1 MYRIVLLSVPAKQ
14 HPHRTGR
21 KREVGDPSA
30 ARREPSP
37 GNGTEDQAMCV
48 ACAELAEQHSI
59 TELGKSDNPPTTF
72 HYSFDFAQ
80 PLQYPAQSSATWPHL
95 LQDPSEDAVL
105 RRARWRDFTPNE
117 LP

>member
-14 HPHRTGR
+14 HPHPTGR
-21 KREVGDPSA
+21 RREVGDPSA

-37 GNGTEDQAMCV
+37 DNGTEDQAMFA

-80 PLQYPAQSSATWPHL
+80 PQQYPVQSSATWPHL
-95 LQDPSEDAVL
+95 L
-105 RRARWRDFTPNE
+105 
-117 LP
+117 